1 MFRSRGGGV
10 TMLHITEDTPPDML
24 AGAMDLTVHLPSG
37 RSIKMSVER
46 STPMMDLLVQITTN
60 NQLQLSNYTLQAL
73 GMAPSAQHSDKIL
86 PFKPNTPIGALDT
99 QHVRVLPKG
108 RSLPAPK
115 YVAPG
120 HQPFEST
127 FRLKVHLPRNQLYVT
142 RVSRNVLLED
152 IMKKVCEEK
161 NLDPMKYEF
170 KHPGNLDEVLDPK
183 LTLSDYQITE
193 IYVVHKGTTNLNQA
207 FSAADIMSLR
217 KEEERKHMHNKTGGG
232 VFNLIFKRGKSS
244 MGSGSVSSDNRSISP
259 TQSDDSRSVTPPG
272 VQPPPIITPPKKD
285 PPPERPKPPQRKR
298 RPAPKPPQIQSEG
311 VKEVDA
317 EKTPSVLSN
326 DDLSTETATQSE
338 GKKAISENGLTICH
352 SRNSSDSSGY
362 HEASILSE
370 HCANTSLPRG
380 RPKSALVQPLQGGS
394 NLTSMAAHSRST
406 TSLIAGRKK
415 KAAPLPPSV
424 VVTPASSVLSAP
436 STEKPSPLVA
446 SQPNSTPNEED
457 FPEVLEPLTST
468 INPVPLPRRRSGNP
482 PVPQPRHDIQSL
494 SESRNEP
501 VVYKEPKNNQN
512 DLFNETIIE
521 EIIREKLEMA
531 RETVTPE
538 SVSRDIEEPPIED
551 MLLSLEAV
559 SPFSSL
565 QELTNVPNEEFS
577 KTTTSSANLVTKS
590 DEPSHASMVEL
601 QKSVIQN
608 IFASTDFLGESK
620 PPEVVALIPKTP
632 KDEKKFASKVDTFGK
647 KQCFKIGSSILEHNF
662 DPESTSLGSKKDTD
676 SVSSK
681 NSVSSALNAFH
692 FVDEISDVD
701 ESMFTGSQSKA
712 ASKKRPEIF
721 NQLFGMHAFEEIER
735 PKLIKNLSVTSLSS
749 VSSIPGF
756 GGTNM
761 TKWGNTEELND
772 VALSVF
778 SVRNEWLAGDASDT
792 ESLTSNFTTQTPN
805 DNLLP
810 ISPHSDTRNKFEEK
824 SLDSTDSGIAQDSH
838 SDREREVQDLP
849 IDSPPKVFVPREQD
863 SVPPTEEQSIG
874 IDSVVNKEPSFNETV
889 TSAKVQSSKDK
900 QNNALSDDT
909 TDKLVIATEIV
920 APVEP
925 SLPTQVLSDI
935 KVAPQPPKRQFADAK
950 NSKLGKICTNQQNE
964 SELIDIDWHYQLP
977 SPPKAFRDVSPLD
990 PSAYEATSVGD
1001 LKDSVVTSPEL
1012 FEKLKSLEDSH
1023 SENGTLKSEVTS
1035 IASEEPLNT
1044 LSLEHLEKRKSL
1056 VYNRELATSLKMTDS
1071 IGIKA
1076 ETKASLGDT
1085 FSNSL
1090 STFESTYDNMTNT
1103 SIVQEVS
1110 NKRSKS
1116 YAVSN
1121 TLPNFKITTY
1131 DVPKQKIKVFE
1142 DETIRSNST
1151 TSNLKK
1157 SFGGSMQ
1164 NISHSAKQNGDY
1176 VTKETSHEYIFY
1188 RPKPM
1193 NVPPNVSRSGSFSDN
1208 RLPMKPVSRSKSQL
1222 TLTKYKDVKSG
1233 PVRDESLSR
1242 STSSF
1247 DISGLQSLEVMK
1259 LIQNKLDTPTGPVE
1273 NLQPKEQPRRQIT
1286 PQSILPE
1293 SEIEDKEVVP
1303 KESNEDRLVST
1314 RPIKKYH
1321 YRGPPAVELATWSE
1335 RPKVPVAVKED
1346 ADYKLGNHFNNI
1358 SSKLIVN
1365 TTNNNISSNNS
1376 IEIKGAPKSY
1386 GEYKE
1391 SDAKFG
1397 GANEEI
1403 TQKSGNVVIKIG
1415 GNQNSFT
1422 RNFDNPKLLG
1432 PTGYRKPFSNVNGN
1446 ANGYTNKPRP
1456 HSIALDSNFD
1466 ISRVPV
1472 VRSVEF
1478 KKPYKDIQGNNT
1490 SVTHI
1495 FSGNDSLYSYNNNI
1509 NEPEQYRS
1517 AENIKNLEKGE
1528 SETHRKI
1535 FRVGSYKPIENHA
1548 PPVVRGFRAQTNS
1561 DVSHRLSWNPSNY
1574 GTLPLK
1580 TKQEKEYSTN
1590 QHVPFSQ
1597 LNLRRTESSRIINN
1611 DGINQTRI
1619 EDYEKTNSYTSLPS
1633 AFINRK
1639 VEVAPPPPP
1648 PQMPKLILRKT
1659 PPKEVRIHATVDPR
1673 DMLMESIRNFGGKK
1687 GLKLAKA

>member
-1 MFRSRGGGV
+1 MREACSSLLNCVCKKRKKTMLSANVLCLKKKKKRTYCLPNAADYKLRVASKTERSRGGGV

-446 SQPNSTPNEED
+446 SQPNSTPNEE
-457 FPEVLEPLTST
+457 
-468 INPVPLPRRRSGNP
+468 
-482 PVPQPRHDIQSL
+482 
-494 SESRNEP
+494 
-501 VVYKEPKNNQN
+501 
-512 DLFNETIIE
+512 
-521 EIIREKLEMA
+521 
-531 RETVTPE
+531 
-538 SVSRDIEEPPIED
+538 
-551 MLLSLEAV
+551 
-559 SPFSSL
+559 
-565 QELTNVPNEEFS
+565 
-577 KTTTSSANLVTKS
+577 
-590 DEPSHASMVEL
+590 
-601 QKSVIQN
+601 
-608 IFASTDFLGESK
+608 
-620 PPEVVALIPKTP
+620 
-632 KDEKKFASKVDTFGK
+632 
-647 KQCFKIGSSILEHNF
+647 
-662 DPESTSLGSKKDTD
+662 
-676 SVSSK
+676 
-681 NSVSSALNAFH
+681 
-692 FVDEISDVD
+692 
-701 ESMFTGSQSKA
+701 
-712 ASKKRPEIF
+712 
-721 NQLFGMHAFEEIER
+721 
-735 PKLIKNLSVTSLSS
+735 
-749 VSSIPGF
+749 
-756 GGTNM
+756 
-761 TKWGNTEELND
+761 
-772 VALSVF
+772 
-778 SVRNEWLAGDASDT
+778 